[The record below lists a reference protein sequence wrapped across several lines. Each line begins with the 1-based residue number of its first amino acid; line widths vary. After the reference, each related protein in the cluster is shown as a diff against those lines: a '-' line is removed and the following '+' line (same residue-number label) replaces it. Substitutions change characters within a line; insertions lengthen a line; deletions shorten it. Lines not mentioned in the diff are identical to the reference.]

1 MKKNRLAFILILVM
15 IGFAAILVW
24 QNRSKTTLSNK
35 ETAFAVR
42 DTASI
47 TKIFIAD
54 LDTADVLLERTTQ
67 GWIANKEY
75 KAHNRKVELL
85 LETMMKLRVRSPVSV
100 ASHDNVVKRMAG
112 ISVKVEIYQMVP
124 RINLFNRIKLFPRE
138 KLTTVYYVGD
148 ATKDNMG
155 TFMLMEGASN
165 AYIVY
170 IVGFRGFVASR
181 YSPLLD
187 NWRDYTVFRKRL
199 ADIKSVR
206 VEFNQEPEQS
216 FTIETI
222 DRLNYQITRLKDGSV
237 LTGFDT
243 LRALNFLTSF
253 SDLRFEALLRNQL
266 QPERIDSIVNSPFLH
281 RITLIDNSGDTTQ
294 LTTFEKRL
302 EFDHL
307 AVDDFMEIPV
317 DVDRLYGLTNNKRDF
332 VLLQYFVFDK
342 VLRPLRYFEEGST
355 DDALYY

>member
-1 MKKNRLAFILILVM
+1 MKKNRLAFILILVLF
-15 IGFAAILVW
+15 GFAALLIW
-24 QNRSKTTLSNK
+24 QNQSKSTLSNK
-35 ETAFAVR
+35 ETAFAVS

-54 LDTADVLLERTTQ
+54 LDTADVLLERTAQ
-67 GWIANKEY
+67 GWIANKAY
-75 KAHNRKVELL
+75 KAHNRKVDLL

-112 ISVKVEIYQMVP
+112 ISVKVEVYQMVH
-124 RINLFNRIKLFPRE
+124 RINLFNSIKLFPRE
-138 KLTTVYYVGD
+138 KRTKVYYVGD

-155 TFMLMEGASN
+155 TFMLMEGAPN

-187 NWRDYTVFRKRL
+187 NWRDYSVFKKRL

-206 VEFNQEPEQS
+206 VEFNREPEQS
-216 FTIETI
+216 FTIETVE
-222 DRLNYQITRLKDGSV
+222 RLNYQITRLKDGSV
-237 LTGFDT
+237 VPGFDT

-253 SDLRFEALLRNQL
+253 ADLRFEALLKNQM
-266 QPERIDSIVNSPFLH
+266 PAARIDSIVNSPFLH
-281 RITLIDNSGDTTQ
+281 RITLIDKAGDTTQ

-302 EFDHL
+302 DYDHL
-307 AVDDFMEIPV
+307 VVDDFMDIPV
-317 DVDRLYGLTNNKRDF
+317 DVDRLYGLTHNNKDF

-342 VLRPLRYFEEGST
+342 VLRPLSYFEEDSS
-355 DDALYY
+355 DDLLFY